1 VQCPDASA
9 RGLPRDNAPRTAALM
24 IVIIFSLMTFM
35 FMDLVSLIEVHCRG
49 QNVLNGFQNVSFKE
63 HLSIDWLQG

>member
-1 VQCPDASA
+1 
-9 RGLPRDNAPRTAALM
+9 M

-63 HLSIDWLQG
+63 HLSMDWLQG